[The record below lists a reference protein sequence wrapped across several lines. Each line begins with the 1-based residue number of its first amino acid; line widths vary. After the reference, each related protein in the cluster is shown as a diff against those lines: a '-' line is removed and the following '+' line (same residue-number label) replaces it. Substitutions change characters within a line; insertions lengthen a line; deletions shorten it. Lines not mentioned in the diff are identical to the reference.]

1 MYNKDRIETERLCIC
16 LLSTNKLSYFIR
28 MSNTP
33 KDILRLF
40 REDLNPEDRVNA
52 FQSAAEQLHDQV
64 TVLASPERV
73 ITINARYHLLFVF
86 NAHGNSINAAQ
97 SIEAGGSP
105 FISFVENAGDA
116 EIADSKLFGYSVG
129 NAFDMQFNVQPPR
142 MPFYLPPQPREDFG
156 YWRDRGLL
164 ARSSLIAP
172 VDIRHYSRRLLDALM
187 GNDYDQQ
194 FLNRS
199 IPGRELRQKE
209 LGQLLEE
216 QGQKG
221 RLVMY
226 SNAVRELT
234 STKQVLETLEQI
246 DAVEEGSSSFG
257 TENSDKV
264 RALAQRARI
273 NTDDGRLPVNIV
285 YGTGHHTMVHIYRNL
300 GIEALR
306 VFAGKADVLGHLS
319 YSGTVLDQFF
329 SSHPFG
335 ITDEKVAK
343 YSAQLVLEGMLWEPI
358 DNAVEHGIIPKDRA
372 NFMAAWITVMK
383 TARRQDLIDRLAD
396 IHAEFRTNP
405 LSTLPI
411 LEAAGLEF
419 IRI

>member
-1 MYNKDRIETERLCIC
+1 MG
-16 LLSTNKLSYFIR
+16 YFIR
-28 MSNTP
+28 MSEAPT
-33 KDILRLF
+33 DILRLF

-52 FQSAAEQLHDQV
+52 FQSAAGQLHDQV
-64 TVLASPERV
+64 NVLASAERV
-73 ITINARYHLLFVF
+73 AAINERYSLLFVF
-86 NAHGNSINAAQ
+86 NSHGNSINAAQ
-97 SIEAGGSP
+97 SIEAGASP

-116 EIADSKLFGYSVG
+116 EIADSNLFGYSVS
-129 NAFDMQFNVQPPR
+129 NAFDLQFNGQSPR
-142 MPFYLPPQPREDFG
+142 KPFYPPPQPGEDFG

-164 ARSSLIAP
+164 ARGSLIAP

-199 IPGRELRQKE
+199 IPGQELHQKE
-209 LGQLLEE
+209 LEQLLEE

-234 STKQVLETLEQI
+234 STKQVLETIEQI
-246 DAVEEGSSSFG
+246 DDVEEGSSSFG
-257 TENSDKV
+257 TENTDKV

-273 NTDDGRLPVNIV
+273 NADDGRLPVNII
-285 YGTGHHTMVHIYRNL
+285 YGTGHHAMVHVYRNL
-300 GIEALR
+300 GIEAPR
-306 VFAGKADVLGHLS
+306 IFPGKADASGHLS
-319 YSGTVLDQFF
+319 YSGTILDQFF

-335 ITDEKVAK
+335 ITDERVAK

-358 DNAVEHGIIPKDRA
+358 DNAVEHGIIPKNRE
-372 NFMAAWITVMK
+372 NFIAAWSTVMK
-383 TARRQDLIDRLAD
+383 TARRQDLIDDLPEVHAD
-396 IHAEFRTNP
+396 FRANP

-411 LEAAGLEF
+411 LESAGLEF
-419 IRI
+419 ISIEN